1 MPSEASEHAF
11 SCKKGVAIEGALQFQ
26 VRIDL
31 GAGFGGR
38 VGKGRIP
45 FTGWLY
51 LRSTGLPPIA

>member
-11 SCKKGVAIEGALQFQ
+11 SCREGVTIEDALQFQ

-45 FTGWLY
+45 FIWRLY
-51 LRSTGLPPIA
+51 